1 MQHHLRFFRFNHRTL
16 VPSGKDLTIEDFF
29 TPDDNNAKHREGTE
43 TVTEKTPQSPS
54 ESSLAG
60 EEQVLIENTTL
71 PDEYILQKI
80 IGMSKKQSLNDSN
93 TANDRVFI
101 VPTL

>member
-16 VPSGKDLTIEDFF
+16 VPSGKDLTLEDFF
-29 TPDDNNAKHREGTE
+29 APDDHSNKPNDEDVKLLDDFKSKPQKHREATE
-43 TVTEKTPQSPS
+43 NATEKPPQSPS

-71 PDEYILQKI
+71 PDEYILSKI
-80 IGMSKKQSLNDSN
+80 IGMSKK
-93 TANDRVFI
+93 
-101 VPTL
+101 

>member
-16 VPSGKDLTIEDFF
+16 VPSGKELTIEDFF
-29 TPDDNNAKHREGTE
+29 APDDHSNKPNDEDVKLLDDFKSKPQKHREATE
-43 TVTEKTPQSPS
+43 NATEKPPQSPS

-71 PDEYILQKI
+71 PDEYILSKI
-80 IGMSKKQSLNDSN
+80 VGMSKK
-93 TANDRVFI
+93 
-101 VPTL
+101 

>member
-16 VPSGKDLTIEDFF
+16 VPSGKELTIEDFF
-29 TPDDNNAKHREGTE
+29 APDDHSNKPNDEDVKLLDDFKSKPQKHREATE
-43 TVTEKTPQSPS
+43 NATEKPPQSPS

-71 PDEYILQKI
+71 PDEYILSKI
-80 IGMSKKQSLNDSN
+80 IGMSKK
-93 TANDRVFI
+93 
-101 VPTL
+101 